1 MHHII
6 LYTTLLSTLIPTSH
20 VAATLKSLT
29 TATLLVDIQHGYC
42 IVLFDDYRGLWV
54 LPAAQR
60 YSDIICTNGRVKNL
74 LTRRRIYICVLYR
87 HIQQCHVSTVCSCWV
102 TKTFP
107 SFVLMSVVLDHLLQ
121 LVTCVC
127 LKQCFSSCYYY
138 M

>member
-60 YSDIICTNGRVKNL
+60 YSVIICTNGRVKNL
-74 LTRRRIYICVLYR
+74 LTRRRIY
-87 HIQQCHVSTVCSCWV
+87 
-102 TKTFP
+102 
-107 SFVLMSVVLDHLLQ
+107 
-121 LVTCVC
+121 TCVIYIFNSVRFQLYVVDDSLKHSLHLCYC
-127 LKQCFSSCYYY
+127 LLCLITFCSWLRVCA
-138 M
+138 